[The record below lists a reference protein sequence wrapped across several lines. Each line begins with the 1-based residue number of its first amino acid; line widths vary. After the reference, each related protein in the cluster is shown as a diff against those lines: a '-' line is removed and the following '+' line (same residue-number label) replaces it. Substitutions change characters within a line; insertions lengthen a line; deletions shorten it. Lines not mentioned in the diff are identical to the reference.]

1 MICKYLIFA
10 LFRAISGYFAIFSK
24 VLKYSVKGQVQGSA
38 MLTRGL
44 EPPRVAPYGPEPYA
58 SASSAT

>member
-1 MICKYLIFA
+1 M
-10 LFRAISGYFAIFSK
+10 
-24 VLKYSVKGQVQGSA
+24 V
-38 MLTRGL
+38 LTRGL

>member
-1 MICKYLIFA
+1 LA
-10 LFRAISGYFAIFSK
+10 L
-24 VLKYSVKGQVQGSA
+24 
-38 MLTRGL
+38 LTRGL